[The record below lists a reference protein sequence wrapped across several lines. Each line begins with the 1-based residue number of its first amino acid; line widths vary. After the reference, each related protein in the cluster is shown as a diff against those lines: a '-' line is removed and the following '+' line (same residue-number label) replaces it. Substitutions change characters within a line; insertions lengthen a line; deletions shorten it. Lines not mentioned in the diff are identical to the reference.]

1 MTPHTNVVMAIF
13 VLLDL
18 NPLEVTPSALLITSV
33 KMETRLSVMQ
43 ELSVLSE
50 TPSKL
55 NVLTAHLVRS
65 APTTLWELSTV
76 LLVNSALES
85 ISILPLFPIVLPVTT
100 APRALKNNSNASLA
114 LIKTLKIKV
123 LVKLVPSEASA

>member
-50 TPSKL
+50 ILSKL

-65 APTTLWELSTV
+65 APTTL
-76 LLVNSALES
+76 
-85 ISILPLFPIVLPVTT
+85 
-100 APRALKNNSNASLA
+100 
-114 LIKTLKIKV
+114 
-123 LVKLVPSEASA
+123 

>member
-18 NPLEVTPSALLITSV
+18 SPLEVTPSALSITSV
-33 KMETRLSVMQ
+33 KTETRLSVMQ

-50 TPSKL
+50 TLSKL

-76 LLVNSALES
+76 LPVNSALES
-85 ISILPLFPIVLPVTT
+85 ISILPLSPIVLPVTT

-123 LVKLVPSEASA
+123 LV